1 MNPAVPPDKRGNTG
15 MSAKL
20 LLVGC
25 GKMGGAMLAGW
36 KAAGAASAVVV
47 VEPYGAPKGLP
58 ADVLVVKE
66 ALEIPADFAPD
77 AVILAVKPQMMDQ
90 ALPFYARYAGSALFL
105 SIAAGKPIAYFE
117 KYLGPAAAIVRAMPN
132 TPAAVGR
139 GISAAVPNAQTSEVQ
154 RKLAQTLL
162 SAVGEVAWVGE
173 EAHLDAV
180 TALSGSGPAYVF
192 LLVETMARAGVAA
205 GLPADLS
212 MQLARA
218 TVMGS
223 GELLRQSHESAEQ
236 LRRNVTSPKG
246 TTEAALDVL
255 MVEGPGG
262 LHDLMTRAVAAGTG
276 RSRELAG

>member
-1 MNPAVPPDKRGNTG
+1 
-15 MSAKL
+15 MSASL

-36 KAAGAASAVVV
+36 KAAGAAGQVVV
-47 VEPYGAPKGLP
+47 VEPFGVPKGLP
-58 ADVLVVKE
+58 ADVAVVKE
-66 ALEIPADFAPD
+66 AAEIPDGFAPD

-90 ALPFYARYAGSALFL
+90 ALPNYVRYAGSALFL
-105 SIAAGKPIAYFE
+105 SIAAGKPISYFE
-117 KYLGPAAAIVRAMPN
+117 KHLGGEAAIVRAMPN

-139 GISAAVPNAQTSEVQ
+139 GISAAVPNAKASEAQ
-154 RKLAQTLL
+154 KALARTLL
-162 SAVGEVAWVGE
+162 GAVGEVAWVADE
-173 EAHLDAV
+173 TLLDAV

-192 LLVETMARAGVAA
+192 LLVEAMSRAGIAA
-205 GLPADLS
+205 GLPSDLS

-246 TTEAALDVL
+246 TTEAALNVL
-255 MVEGPGG
+255 MTEGPGG
-262 LHDLMTRAVAAGTG
+262 LHELMTRAIAAATN